1 MPALAT
7 PPVDND
13 LYNRRADAWWS
24 EQSELYLL
32 KAIVNPWRVPY
43 FRRLLAQEQVDPRGK
58 WALDVGC
65 GGGFLAE
72 EVAALGFAVTG
83 VDPSA
88 QSLAIARAHAAQSA
102 LPITYCRG
110 SGERLPFADASF
122 AVVSC
127 GDVLEHIPNWD
138 AVIGEVRRVLARG
151 GIFFYDTINRTLF
164 SKLVL
169 IKLAQDWPWTRVL
182 PPRLHAWEMFIT
194 PAELRA
200 ALARHGLE
208 HRAVVGGAPPLGNPL
223 RALRLLR
230 QYKAG
235 ALSAAAFGRR
245 MALRESRMLA
255 GSYMG
260 YAVKP

>member
-1 MPALAT
+1 M
-7 PPVDND
+7 
-13 LYNRRADAWWS
+13 ADTWWS

-32 KAIVNPWRVPY
+32 KAVVNPWRVPY
-43 FRRLLAQEQVDPRGK
+43 FRCLLAQGQIDPRGK
-58 WALDVGC
+58 RALDLGC
-65 GGGFLAE
+65 GGGFLTE

-83 VDPSA
+83 VDPSEK
-88 QSLAIARAHAAQSA
+88 SLAVARAHAAQSA

-110 SGERLPFADASF
+110 SGDRLPFADASF

-138 AVIGEVRRVLARG
+138 TVIGEVGRVLTRG
-151 GIFFYDTINRTLF
+151 GGFFYDTINRTLF

-169 IKLAQDWPWTRVL
+169 IKIAQEWSWTRIL
-182 PPRLHAWEMFIT
+182 PPKLHAWEMFIT

-200 ALARHGLE
+200 SLARHGLE
-208 HRAVVGGAPPLGNPL
+208 HRAMVGGAPPLGNPL
-223 RALRLLR
+223 RALRLLL

-245 MALRESRMLA
+245 MALRQSRTLA